1 MSGKAVSGAGDLP
14 GFLARH
20 LSPETRF
27 LDVPESVALESGQ
40 VLEEL
45 RIAYRTWGDPANA
58 AGGAV
63 LICHALTGSADADA
77 WWPDIIGE
85 GRAFDPRHDF
95 IVCSNILGSC
105 YGTTGPV
112 SFRPGTRE
120 RYRADFPRVTVRD
133 MVEVQRLLLDHLA
146 IERLAVVTGPSL
158 GGMQALE
165 WAAMYPE
172 RVERIVPIGVGGRHS
187 AWCIAMSEAQRQAIY
202 ADPAWSGGRYSDEA
216 TPRHGLAAARM
227 MAVCSYRSWHSFE
240 RRFGRERRDD
250 GEFEM
255 QSYLRHQ
262 GRKINERFDAN
273 TYVRLTQAMND
284 YDLSRGRGKYPGA
297 IACIR
302 QPALVVSISSDG
314 LYPPH
319 EQRLLADA
327 LPNARYEI
335 LDSAEGHDGFLIQS
349 AELGELIGRF
359 RSDDEAA
366 FPRRASAGGARLNAV
381 AE

>member
-1 MSGKAVSGAGDLP
+1 MPDADDTFGDLP
-14 GFLARH
+14 AFLSRH
-20 LSPETRF
+20 LSRETRF
-27 LDVPESVALESGQ
+27 FDLRAPLMLESGEALND
-40 VLEEL
+40 V
-45 RIAYRTWGDPANA
+45 RIAYRTWGDAANA
-58 AGGAV
+58 ARSAV
-63 LICHALTGSADADA
+63 LICHALTGSADVDA

-85 GRAFDPRHDF
+85 GRAFDPRRDF

-120 RYRADFPRVTVRD
+120 RYRAGFPRVTVRD
-133 MVEVQRLLLDHLA
+133 MVELQRHLLDHLGV
-146 IERLAVVTGPSL
+146 ERLSVVTGPSL

-172 RVERIVPIGVGGRHS
+172 RVESIVPIGVGGRHS
-187 AWCIAMSEAQRQAIY
+187 AWCIAMSEAQRHAIY
-202 ADPAWSGGRYSDEA
+202 ADPHWLDGWYTDDAAPER
-216 TPRHGLAAARM
+216 GLAAARM
-227 MAVCSYRSWHSFE
+227 MAVVSYRSWHSFE
-240 RRFGRERRDD
+240 RRFGRQRRDGD
-250 GEFEM
+250 EFQM

-284 YDLSRGRGKYPGA
+284 YDLSRGRGAYPA
-297 IACIR
+297 ALSRIR
-302 QPALVVSISSDG
+302 QPALVVSISSDT

-319 EQRLLADA
+319 EQQLVAKS

-349 AELGELIGRF
+349 AELSELIVRF
-359 RSDDEAA
+359 RRGAEQQPPRAA
-366 FPRRASAGGARLNAV
+366 ARLRAI